1 MADNNALR
9 YSDSDNEVLSTYLKA
24 IDKIPLLTYEEE
36 YDLALKAKN
45 GDKKARER
53 LINSNLRFVV
63 SVAKKF
69 RGQGIPLEDLINEGN
84 IGLMTAVDKF
94 EPEKGYHFISY
105 AVWWVRQAI
114 LKALAEQSRPV
125 RLPLNRS
132 NELIQIVRAK
142 NELLKSGEN
151 SDPSAE
157 DIAKAVDKVPARN
170 VFVLPNNKN
179 IVLAAEQ
186 AKNLTNKYIYVIPTT
201 SVPEGISAVL
211 GFNMDGTLE
220 ENMEAMMNGKDA
232 VTSASVTYAV
242 RTTHVDGFDLT
253 QGDIIGL
260 DGKGIIAKGNLVK
273 DTTMQLLDKLVTPEA
288 VNITL
293 FYGNEMKE
301 EEAQAL
307 LKEVEQKYDQ
317 CDVTLLYGGQPV
329 YYYIISIE

>member
-45 GDKKARER
+45 GDKKAREK

-157 DIAKAVDKVPARN
+157 DIAEK
-170 VFVLPNNKN
+170 
-179 IVLAAEQ
+179 
-186 AKNLTNKYIYVIPTT
+186 T
-201 SVPEGISAVL
+201 G
-211 GFNMDGTLE
+211 LE
-220 ENMEAMMNGKDA
+220 
-232 VTSASVTYAV
+232 
-242 RTTHVDGFDLT
+242 R
-253 QGDIIGL
+253 
-260 DGKGIIAKGNLVK
+260 NLVK
-273 DTTMQLLDKLVTPEA
+273 SLMDITREMISFDSPIKGDEEGDSSYFDFVEDKSQTPEEDV
-288 VNITL
+288 VNHMMEKDVRSLLGVLGDKERDIIEKR
-293 FYGNEMKE
+293 YGFNGREPMSLKAIGDEYNLTKE
-301 EEAQAL
+301 RIRQIEKSALEKLRNNGDSVGLEYYSQAM
-307 LKEVEQKYDQ
+307 
-317 CDVTLLYGGQPV
+317 
-329 YYYIISIE
+329 

>member
-157 DIAKAVDKVPARN
+157 DIAEK
-170 VFVLPNNKN
+170 
-179 IVLAAEQ
+179 
-186 AKNLTNKYIYVIPTT
+186 T
-201 SVPEGISAVL
+201 G
-211 GFNMDGTLE
+211 LE
-220 ENMEAMMNGKDA
+220 
-232 VTSASVTYAV
+232 
-242 RTTHVDGFDLT
+242 R
-253 QGDIIGL
+253 
-260 DGKGIIAKGNLVK
+260 NLVK
-273 DTTMQLLDKLVTPEA
+273 SLMDITREMISFDSPIKGDEEGDSSYFDFVEDKSQTPEEDV
-288 VNITL
+288 VNHMMEKDVRSLLGVLGDKERDIIEKR
-293 FYGNEMKE
+293 YGFNGREPMSLKAIGDEYNLTKE
-301 EEAQAL
+301 RIRQIEKSALEKLRTNGDSVGLEYYSQAM
-307 LKEVEQKYDQ
+307 
-317 CDVTLLYGGQPV
+317 
-329 YYYIISIE
+329 

>member
-157 DIAKAVDKVPARN
+157 DIAEK
-170 VFVLPNNKN
+170 
-179 IVLAAEQ
+179 
-186 AKNLTNKYIYVIPTT
+186 T
-201 SVPEGISAVL
+201 G
-211 GFNMDGTLE
+211 LE
-220 ENMEAMMNGKDA
+220 
-232 VTSASVTYAV
+232 
-242 RTTHVDGFDLT
+242 R
-253 QGDIIGL
+253 
-260 DGKGIIAKGNLVK
+260 NLVK
-273 DTTMQLLDKLVTPEA
+273 SLMDITREMISFDSPIKGDEEGDSSYFDFVEDKSQTPEEDV
-288 VNITL
+288 VNHMMEKDVMSL
-293 FYGNEMKE
+293 LGVLGDKE
-301 EEAQAL
+301 R
-307 LKEVEQKYDQ
+307 
-317 CDVTLLYGGQPV
+317 
-329 YYYIISIE
+329 YIIEKRYGFNGRDPMSLKAIGDEYNLTKERIRQIEKSALEKLRNNGDSVGLEYYSQAM

>member
-69 RGQGIPLEDLINEGN
+69 RGQGIPLEELINEGN

-157 DIAKAVDKVPARN
+157 DIAEK
-170 VFVLPNNKN
+170 
-179 IVLAAEQ
+179 
-186 AKNLTNKYIYVIPTT
+186 T
-201 SVPEGISAVL
+201 G
-211 GFNMDGTLE
+211 LE
-220 ENMEAMMNGKDA
+220 
-232 VTSASVTYAV
+232 
-242 RTTHVDGFDLT
+242 R
-253 QGDIIGL
+253 
-260 DGKGIIAKGNLVK
+260 NLVK
-273 DTTMQLLDKLVTPEA
+273 SLMDITREMISFDSPIKGDEEGDSSYFDFVEDKSQTPEEDV
-288 VNITL
+288 VNHMMEKDVRSLLGVLGDKERDIIEKR
-293 FYGNEMKE
+293 YGFNGREPMSLKAIGDEYNLTKE
-301 EEAQAL
+301 RIRQIEKSALEKLRNNGDSVGLEYYSQAM
-307 LKEVEQKYDQ
+307 
-317 CDVTLLYGGQPV
+317 
-329 YYYIISIE
+329 

>member
-157 DIAKAVDKVPARN
+157 DIAEK
-170 VFVLPNNKN
+170 
-179 IVLAAEQ
+179 
-186 AKNLTNKYIYVIPTT
+186 T
-201 SVPEGISAVL
+201 G
-211 GFNMDGTLE
+211 LE
-220 ENMEAMMNGKDA
+220 
-232 VTSASVTYAV
+232 
-242 RTTHVDGFDLT
+242 R
-253 QGDIIGL
+253 
-260 DGKGIIAKGNLVK
+260 NLVK
-273 DTTMQLLDKLVTPEA
+273 SLMDITREMISFDSPIKGDEEGDSSYFDFVEDKSQTPEEDV
-288 VNITL
+288 VNHMMEKDVRSLLGVLGDKERDIIEKR
-293 FYGNEMKE
+293 YGFNGTEPMSLKAIGDDYNLTKE
-301 EEAQAL
+301 RIRQIEKSALEKLRNNGDSVGLEYYSQAM
-307 LKEVEQKYDQ
+307 
-317 CDVTLLYGGQPV
+317 
-329 YYYIISIE
+329 

>member
-157 DIAKAVDKVPARN
+157 DIAEK
-170 VFVLPNNKN
+170 
-179 IVLAAEQ
+179 
-186 AKNLTNKYIYVIPTT
+186 T
-201 SVPEGISAVL
+201 G
-211 GFNMDGTLE
+211 LE
-220 ENMEAMMNGKDA
+220 
-232 VTSASVTYAV
+232 
-242 RTTHVDGFDLT
+242 R
-253 QGDIIGL
+253 
-260 DGKGIIAKGNLVK
+260 NLVK
-273 DTTMQLLDKLVTPEA
+273 SLMDITREMISFDIPIKGDEDGDSSYFDFVEDKSQTPEEDV
-288 VNITL
+288 VNHMMEKDVRSL
-293 FYGNEMKE
+293 LGVLGDKE
-301 EEAQAL
+301 R
-307 LKEVEQKYDQ
+307 
-317 CDVTLLYGGQPV
+317 
-329 YYYIISIE
+329 YIIEKRYGFNGREPMSLKAIGDEYNLTKERIRQIEKSALEKLRNNGDSVGLEYYSQAM

>member
-1 MADNNALR
+1 MADIKNTK

-36 YDLALKAKN
+36 YELALKAKN
-45 GDKKARER
+45 GDKKAREK
-53 LINSNLRFVV
+53 LINANLRFVV

-69 RGQGIPLEDLINEGN
+69 RGQGMPLEDLINEGN

-157 DIAKAVDKVPARN
+157 DIAEKTGASTATISRVNRSLNYGCDGYET
-170 VFVLPNNKN
+170 VFKRL
-179 IVLAAEQ
+179 
-186 AKNLTNKYIYVIPTT
+186 
-201 SVPEGISAVL
+201 GI
-211 GFNMDGTLE
+211 
-220 ENMEAMMNGKDA
+220 K
-232 VTSASVTYAV
+232 
-242 RTTHVDGFDLT
+242 
-253 QGDIIGL
+253 
-260 DGKGIIAKGNLVK
+260 
-273 DTTMQLLDKLVTPEA
+273 
-288 VNITL
+288 
-293 FYGNEMKE
+293 
-301 EEAQAL
+301 
-307 LKEVEQKYDQ
+307 
-317 CDVTLLYGGQPV
+317 
-329 YYYIISIE
+329 

>member
-157 DIAKAVDKVPARN
+157 DIAEK
-170 VFVLPNNKN
+170 
-179 IVLAAEQ
+179 
-186 AKNLTNKYIYVIPTT
+186 T
-201 SVPEGISAVL
+201 G
-211 GFNMDGTLE
+211 LE
-220 ENMEAMMNGKDA
+220 
-232 VTSASVTYAV
+232 
-242 RTTHVDGFDLT
+242 R
-253 QGDIIGL
+253 
-260 DGKGIIAKGNLVK
+260 NLVK
-273 DTTMQLLDKLVTPEA
+273 SLMDITREMISFDSPIKGDEEGDSSYFDFVEDKSQTPEEDV
-288 VNITL
+288 VNHMMEKDVRSLVGVLGDKERDIIEKR
-293 FYGNEMKE
+293 YGFNGREPMSMKAIGDE
-301 EEAQAL
+301 YNLTKERIRQIEKSALEKLRNNGDSVGLEYYSQAM
-307 LKEVEQKYDQ
+307 
-317 CDVTLLYGGQPV
+317 
-329 YYYIISIE
+329 

>member
-157 DIAKAVDKVPARN
+157 DIAEK
-170 VFVLPNNKN
+170 
-179 IVLAAEQ
+179 
-186 AKNLTNKYIYVIPTT
+186 T
-201 SVPEGISAVL
+201 G
-211 GFNMDGTLE
+211 LE
-220 ENMEAMMNGKDA
+220 
-232 VTSASVTYAV
+232 
-242 RTTHVDGFDLT
+242 R
-253 QGDIIGL
+253 
-260 DGKGIIAKGNLVK
+260 NLVK
-273 DTTMQLLDKLVTPEA
+273 SLMDITREMISFDSPIKGDEEGDSSYFDFVEYKSQTPEEDV
-288 VNITL
+288 VNHMMEKDVRSLLGVLGDKERDIIEKR
-293 FYGNEMKE
+293 YGFNGREPMSLKAIGDEYNLTKE
-301 EEAQAL
+301 RIRQIEKSALEKLRNNGDSVGLEYYSQAM
-307 LKEVEQKYDQ
+307 
-317 CDVTLLYGGQPV
+317 
-329 YYYIISIE
+329 

>member
-1 MADNNALR
+1 MADIKNTK

-36 YDLALKAKN
+36 YELALKAKN

-69 RGQGIPLEDLINEGN
+69 KGQGMPLEDLINEGN

-142 NELLKSGEN
+142 NELIHKKGI
-151 SDPSAE
+151 SDPSSEQIAE
-157 DIAKAVDKVPARN
+157 ATGLEASLVKSLMEVTRDMISYDSPIKRDEDGESSYFDFVEDKSQSPENDMVNHMMEKDIKSLLSILGDKERDIIEKRYGFNGNEPMSLKAIGD
-170 VFVLPNNKN
+170 
-179 IVLAAEQ
+179 EY
-186 AKNLTNKYIYVIPTT
+186 NLTKERIRQIEKAALQKLKNNGE
-201 SVPEGISAVL
+201 SL
-211 GFNMDGTLE
+211 GLE
-220 ENMEAMMNGKDA
+220 YYTEAM
-232 VTSASVTYAV
+232 
-242 RTTHVDGFDLT
+242 
-253 QGDIIGL
+253 
-260 DGKGIIAKGNLVK
+260 
-273 DTTMQLLDKLVTPEA
+273 
-288 VNITL
+288 
-293 FYGNEMKE
+293 
-301 EEAQAL
+301 
-307 LKEVEQKYDQ
+307 
-317 CDVTLLYGGQPV
+317 
-329 YYYIISIE
+329 

>member
-157 DIAKAVDKVPARN
+157 DIAEK
-170 VFVLPNNKN
+170 
-179 IVLAAEQ
+179 
-186 AKNLTNKYIYVIPTT
+186 T
-201 SVPEGISAVL
+201 G
-211 GFNMDGTLE
+211 LE
-220 ENMEAMMNGKDA
+220 
-232 VTSASVTYAV
+232 
-242 RTTHVDGFDLT
+242 R
-253 QGDIIGL
+253 
-260 DGKGIIAKGNLVK
+260 NLVK
-273 DTTMQLLDKLVTPEA
+273 SLMDITREMISFDSPIKGDEEGDSSYFDFVEDKSQTPEEDV
-288 VNITL
+288 VNHMMEKDVRSLLGVLGDKERDIIEKR
-293 FYGNEMKE
+293 YGFNGREPMSLKAIGDEYNLTKE
-301 EEAQAL
+301 RIRQIEKSALEKLRNNGDSVGLEYYSQAM
-307 LKEVEQKYDQ
+307 
-317 CDVTLLYGGQPV
+317 
-329 YYYIISIE
+329 